1 MTKQELKDI
10 ISDIIKSN
18 GSGSIT
24 GDVLREKLIQII
36 DFDLP
41 TQLLNSSVVES
52 FNDLT
57 GDELIIFIKDDDVI
71 KLSLDNFLDLID
83 SSGGGSNSNFVF
95 SVPTEELVSDY
106 IGKLVGLKDDKAVL
120 IGIEGQQ
127 IGSVGK
133 WRISVNSLP
142 PAPVSRKIRIDFTN
156 INFSEFTYGGIYLLY
171 NNNNS
176 TLQKNFVSV
185 VISPSNEILIGDTL
199 SDTIDNLMNFI
210 NSSLIF
216 NYSSAERTDLYYL
229 DIDLCDPTLA
239 PQFFSEWESKMMT
252 IEGFSMLNP
261 STTII
266 RGEDYGFLDHPQ
278 ILSDENHNLDIY
290 LGDFQYS
297 YNAILQSFVDG
308 YNYSDPLYNYYYMP
322 LDLQSYLQQILAI
335 VQQYYSVED
344 IQSDSFVIVGQ
355 IGTYTL
361 TAPSDTVT
369 LIETQE
375 PIMASDGYIN
385 SSFLGELLDIS
396 NGEAIINPSETFKVV
411 GEEEIVVGDFLTVNI
426 NSITGTVIKL
436 PNRKE
441 GSYYLVETL
450 AENGMP
456 VFVAITNGMEPYVKL
471 FDTQFYLHFAS
482 STSSSNSYSSG
493 GDNRT
498 PPTPPT
504 PPTPVTCAFFLG
516 DPSTNSYLQFYNNI
530 DNYQQIT
537 VDSDVEGFLTGT
549 LFTNWSYTIDTNDN
563 DKLHV
568 LNATQKGDFG
578 PFVPTDSIYTTA
590 GFYTNSDNDL
600 LIYVSNDGGITYDYQ
615 NIISHFF
622 V

>member
-24 GDVLREKLIQII
+24 GDVLQEKLIQII

-52 FNDLT
+52 FNDFT

-83 SSGGGSNSNFVF
+83 SNISGGGSNSNFVF

-127 IGSVGK
+127 IGGVGK

-142 PAPVSRKIRIDFTN
+142 PAPVSRKIRIDFTD
-156 INFSEFTYGGIYLLY
+156 INFSEFTSGGIYLLCNNY
-171 NNNNS
+171 NY
-176 TLQKNFVSV
+176 NFVSV
-185 VISPSNEILIGDTL
+185 VTSPSNEILIGNTL

-210 NSSLIF
+210 NSSHSNYF
-216 NYSSAERTDLYYL
+216 NYVSAERTDLYYL

-239 PQFFSEWESKMMT
+239 PQFFSEWSSKMMT
-252 IEGFSMLNP
+252 VEGFSMLNP

-290 LGDFQYS
+290 LGDFQYL
-297 YNAILQSFVDG
+297 YNAILQSFVDD

-375 PIMASDGYIN
+375 PIMASDGYVN

-441 GSYYLVETL
+441 
-450 AENGMP
+450 
-456 VFVAITNGMEPYVKL
+456 
-471 FDTQFYLHFAS
+471 
-482 STSSSNSYSSG
+482 
-493 GDNRT
+493 
-498 PPTPPT
+498 
-504 PPTPVTCAFFLG
+504 
-516 DPSTNSYLQFYNNI
+516 
-530 DNYQQIT
+530 
-537 VDSDVEGFLTGT
+537 
-549 LFTNWSYTIDTNDN
+549 
-563 DKLHV
+563 
-568 LNATQKGDFG
+568 
-578 PFVPTDSIYTTA
+578 
-590 GFYTNSDNDL
+590 
-600 LIYVSNDGGITYDYQ
+600 
-615 NIISHFF
+615 
-622 V
+622 